1 MLRTVLIVAS
11 AVVLLAVGAMT
22 AAAGNA
28 HGKAAATLANS
39 TVLKGNPIST
49 LAKATEAAQRNA
61 NDNAV
66 PAATQ
71 PKAQTQSS
79 QAETDTDTADEDTDE
94 DADEAGEDANE
105 ANVEAAAAAPAAPA
119 APAAAPA
126 MKAEQE
132 GAEHD
137 D

>member
-39 TVLKGNPIST
+39 TVLKGNANST
-49 LAKATEAAQRNA
+49 LAKATEAA
-61 NDNAV
+61 
-66 PAATQ
+66 PTQ

-105 ANVEAAAAAPAAPA
+105 ANVEAAAAAPAA
-119 APAAAPA
+119 APA